1 MPGSLT
7 TPSDQSARVD
17 APGPVAFRSTH
28 SVGFSGAISFVA
40 QWLAYALPCRRFAP
54 TLADGNA
61 RLGADVDR
69 SGRIEARTGLR
80 MMPTFPRSSLSFRTA
95 GFPRYG
101 WKAGISDG
109 AFLKWP
115 ERLSLLPTY
124 APCPPVCIHRSCT
137 SWSNANPAQC
147 RVADSIVHRHEVG
160 SPLPQGS
167 SLLPELCCLGPS
179 SLN

>member
-1 MPGSLT
+1 M
-7 TPSDQSARVD
+7 V
-17 APGPVAFRSTH
+17 
-28 SVGFSGAISFVA
+28 
-40 QWLAYALPCRRFAP
+40 
-54 TLADGNA
+54 
-61 RLGADVDR
+61 
-69 SGRIEARTGLR
+69 
-80 MMPTFPRSSLSFRTA
+80 
-95 GFPRYG
+95 
-101 WKAGISDG
+101 
-109 AFLKWP
+109 AFLKWL

-179 SLN
+179 SLNRPHAPHSWAHRDFTAWRLIRDAFAVRERLGDPRVVPGFRCSFRPDMPPSLTPGR